1 MFEFGQMMLNISTT
15 YFSFL
20 ASNFLGGLYMFLI
33 VLNFI
38 AIIIHF
44 GGRGQ

>member
-1 MFEFGQMMLNISTT
+1 MAEFGAMMLNISTT

-33 VLNFI
+33 ALNII

-44 GGRGQ
+44 GGKGK